1 MLLDRC
7 SSISSLS
14 YFAILHKVN
23 DATHKLIGKMHAF
36 VMMLESLRVK
46 SRTTFFPQ
54 SPRAVEWRHLSL
66 TKNLNIMSS
75 TLTYS
80 CWTDPRVQKQHER
93 EFIQRFSGSNFVYGV
108 SRNNYDDLIKRV
120 GDVFGSN
127 DKIRNSFKVQD
138 RLVNGVW
145 VVRLVD
151 NDGRV
156 LLPLEDVF
164 AETERAHM
172 KGNHRP
178 RTPLH
183 TQLRVEFVYPTR
195 LMVDFVV
202 DRCPVCSEKKKRQ
215 ETKVPEEPHVNPTTL
230 RFTKDHGNYR
240 HKKLHV
246 PQDPITE
253 TVSVA
258 VESTA
263 ARAFSMINNLIHASN
278 PATSSTPHGSLL
290 PPHCIN
296 SPIPILG
303 RQPPSTAGPSSFMPS
318 FLTSTPVDRKASE
331 KSRLVPLNSTTFS
344 PNLSLPIDGPNDTGI
359 SVESNF
365 IRFLNNSN
373 QSQSGHQYLSII
385 REEQATSLLS
395 AKASTGISGKGVER
409 QGDGGGS
416 EQLSSKN
423 VASAGRPFE
432 PSLQSAFQAVHNALP
447 IKQEAD
453 DSLDAFQD
461 NSHLTDEDMKNP
473 EIQHILSELGKERFG
488 TWCIMTSRSD
498 TKRTYYYNS
507 QTGISQNEMPS
518 IWEVETKKRLK
529 ELNKRVPPEKLASV
543 ENCHSVSTIE
553 NAKSKSNEAPKFG
566 IEGPLTSDVSVT
578 KPFNGTNDALELLF
592 GNGEESQE
600 NSAKVTP
607 PEKELGLGDFC
618 DMFQDEL
625 AGEFEVLGQGTV
637 TLTLADA
644 NTENAP
650 AAMENINLSNIP
662 FGENICGDD
671 VPTEQQI
678 PKQKECVGEVAPVAA
693 VSVPSAAVS
702 IPSSNS
708 KQKEI
713 APLAA
718 VSVPPSNSKQKEI
731 SPLAAVSVPSSN
743 SKQKEIAPLAAVSV
757 PPSNSKQKELHVRN
771 EKRLVKT
778 GQTKK
783 SKKNSTGLT
792 LPKAAQIFG
801 KRPFQPKQTVKKKNE
816 ASKSERSEDDEV
828 KRPPPLLV
836 HKMPICRVM
845 VDIMSKEMIQ
855 NLLPHFFKKSL
866 DPENDFISSS
876 KLESEGD
883 FISSSKL
890 ESESVFISSSNISNR
905 TPRSNRASARL
916 SQHVKQ
922 EIFQCV
928 KCTRTRT
935 FVGEQS
941 YHLHEV
947 SRHRNCVSAC
957 AFVVEYMEKLP
968 LVGLSG
974 VCFSCL
980 PCDQTF
986 TCAEYW
992 DHMRSKHNAQI
1003 GARHNRI
1010 AKLIADFKDGKIQKL
1025 DIKNEFL
1032 SDYEDDDDFMA
1043 KDKTWNGR
1051 DGEWKQLELGT
1062 KNRRKTMAKL
1072 SGKKR
1077 RVKTEAVEDEPK
1089 SVEAFDERVEGT
1101 SNGVIVDTEP
1111 CCSSSAFGV
1120 SSDAPIQYNESILK
1134 KSRKEM

>member
-1 MLLDRC
+1 
-7 SSISSLS
+7 
-14 YFAILHKVN
+14 
-23 DATHKLIGKMHAF
+23 
-36 VMMLESLRVK
+36 
-46 SRTTFFPQ
+46 
-54 SPRAVEWRHLSL
+54 
-66 TKNLNIMSS
+66 MSS
-75 TLTYS
+75 TLPYS
-80 CWTDPRVQKQHER
+80 CWTDPRVQKHHER
-93 EFIQRFSGSNFVYGV
+93 EFILRFSGSNLAYGV

-127 DKIRNSFKVQD
+127 DKIRNSFEVQD

-151 NDGRV
+151 KDDRV

-178 RTPLH
+178 KTPLYN
-183 TQLRVEFVYPTR
+183 QLRVEFVYPTR
-195 LMVDFVV
+195 TMVEFVV

-215 ETKVPEEPHVNPTTL
+215 ETKVPEEPHANPTTL
-230 RFTKDHGNYR
+230 RFTKDQGNYR
-240 HKKLHV
+240 HKELLV

-258 VESTA
+258 AESSA
-263 ARAFSMINNLIHASN
+263 ARAFNMINNLIQASN
-278 PATSSTPHGSLL
+278 PATSTPRGSLL

-296 SPIPILG
+296 SPIPIPG
-303 RQPPSTAGPSSFMPS
+303 RQPPSSTAGPSSFVPS

-331 KSRLVPLNSTTFS
+331 KSRLVNSTTFS
-344 PNLSLPIDGPNDTGI
+344 PNFSLPIDVPNDTGI

-385 REEQATSLLS
+385 REEQATSLSS
-395 AKASTGISGKGVER
+395 AKASTGSSCKGFER

-432 PSLQSAFQAVHNALP
+432 PSLQSAFQAVQNAPTLP
-447 IKQEAD
+447 IKQEAE
-453 DSLDAFQD
+453 DSLCAFQD

-473 EIQHILSELGKERFG
+473 DIQHILSELGKERFG
-488 TWCIMTSRSD
+488 TWCIMKSRSD
-498 TKRTYYYNS
+498 TKRSYYYNF

-553 NAKSKSNEAPKFG
+553 NAKSKSSEAPKFG
-566 IEGPLTSDVSVT
+566 TEGALTSDVSIA
-578 KPFNGTNDALELLF
+578 KPFNDTNDAFKLLF
-592 GNGEESQE
+592 GNGEGSQE
-600 NSAKVTP
+600 NSAKITS
-607 PEKELGLGDFC
+607 PEKELALSDFC
-618 DMFQDEL
+618 DMFQEEL
-625 AGEFEVLGQGTV
+625 AGEFEVLSQGNV

-644 NTENAP
+644 NAQNAP
-650 AAMENINLSNIP
+650 AATENMNLSNIP
-662 FGENICGDD
+662 LGENICGND
-671 VPTEQQI
+671 VPTG
-678 PKQKECVGEVAPVAA
+678 PHLPNQKECVGEVAPVAA
-693 VSVPSAAVS
+693 VSVP
-702 IPSSNS
+702 PSNL
-708 KQKEI
+708 KQKEVANVQI

-718 VSVPPSNSKQKEI
+718 VSVPSSNLNEKECVGQI
-731 SPLAAVSVPSSN
+731 APLTAVSVPSSN

-757 PPSNSKQKELHVRN
+757 PSSNSKQKKLHVRN
-771 EKRLVKT
+771 EKRLAKP
-778 GQTKK
+778 GLTKK
-783 SKKNSTGLT
+783 SKNSTGST

-801 KRPFQPKQTVKKKNE
+801 KRPFQPKQTVDKNNE
-816 ASKSERSEDDEV
+816 ASNSERSEHDEV

-845 VDIMSKEMIQ
+845 VKIMSKEFIQ
-855 NLLPHFFKKSL
+855 NQLHHTLKKSL
-866 DPENDFISSS
+866 DPESD
-876 KLESEGD
+876 L
-883 FISSSKL
+883 ISSSKL
-890 ESESVFISSSNISNR
+890 ESESDLISSSNISHR

-935 FVGEQS
+935 FDGEQS

-947 SRHRNCVSAC
+947 ARHRNCVSAS
-957 AFVVEYMEKLP
+957 AFVIEYMEKLP

-980 PCDQTF
+980 PCDQSF
-986 TCAEYW
+986 ACAEYW
-992 DHMRSKHNAQI
+992 EHMRTKHNAQI

-1010 AKLIADFKDGKIQKL
+1010 AKLIVDFKEGKIQKL
-1025 DIKNEFL
+1025 NIKNEFL
-1032 SDYEDDDDFMA
+1032 SDYEDEDDFMV
-1043 KDKTWNGR
+1043 KDKTWNGQ
-1051 DGEWKQLELGT
+1051 DGEWEQLELGT
-1062 KNRRKTMAKL
+1062 KNRRKTMVKL

-1101 SNGVIVDTEP
+1101 SDGVTVDTEP
-1111 CCSSSAFGV
+1111 CCSSFAFGV
-1120 SSDAPIQYNESILK
+1120 SSDAPIQYNENILK